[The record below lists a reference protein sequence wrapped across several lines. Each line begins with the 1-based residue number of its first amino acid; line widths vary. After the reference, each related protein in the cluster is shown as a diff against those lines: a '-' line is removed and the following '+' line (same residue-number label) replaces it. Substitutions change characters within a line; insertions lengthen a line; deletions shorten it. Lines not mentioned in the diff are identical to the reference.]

1 MCQMVRCS
9 TPNRTREEDS
19 AEEIEAN
26 SDKVDRFS
34 RTENAIPT
42 IGRRSRTLVG
52 ILAEGGANMPDQSSK
67 QLDCGYCGK
76 RGHYKEDFQKK
87 KRESASTSRLL
98 TNYATNFDYDAHGGM
113 FVMRHKTHLMLAS
126 SSINTSSSDNVLF
139 LDTGASN
146 QMTSQK
152 DWFQELRKRD

>member
-42 IGRRSRTLVG
+42 IGRRPGTLVG
-52 ILAEGGANMPDQSSK
+52 ILAEGGAILPN
-67 QLDCGYCGK
+67 
-76 RGHYKEDFQKK
+76 
-87 KRESASTSRLL
+87 
-98 TNYATNFDYDAHGGM
+98 
-113 FVMRHKTHLMLAS
+113 
-126 SSINTSSSDNVLF
+126 
-139 LDTGASN
+139 
-146 QMTSQK
+146 
-152 DWFQELRKRD
+152 